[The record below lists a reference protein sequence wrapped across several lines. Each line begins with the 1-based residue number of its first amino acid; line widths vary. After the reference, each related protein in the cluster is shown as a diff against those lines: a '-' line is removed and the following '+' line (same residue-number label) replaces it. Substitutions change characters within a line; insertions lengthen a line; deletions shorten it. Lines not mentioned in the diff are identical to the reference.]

1 MANNHYG
8 ATSLRRLA
16 TAHED
21 LQRLMKRVGEG
32 FPNTILE
39 GERTVE
45 QQEKNVDKGV
55 SKTMNSKHITGEG
68 VRDLAEAVDAAPDP
82 LSWPQA
88 AKLLSRIE
96 GVAGQL
102 TEEQST
108 EVMALVEGYVRE
120 VARWYYFGGFVL
132 GTAEE
137 LGIDIRWGG
146 DWNSNRKLED
156 QTFHDLPHFEV
167 RT

>member
-8 ATSLRRLA
+8 ATSLARLA
-16 TAHED
+16 TAHEQ
-21 LQRLMKRVGEG
+21 LQTLMKRVGES

-39 GERTVE
+39 GERDIE
-45 QQEKNVDKGV
+45 QQKKNVEKGV
-55 SKTMNSKHITGEG
+55 SKTMNSKHVTGEG
-68 VRDLAEAVDAAPDP
+68 LRDLADAVDASPDP

-88 AKLLSRIE
+88 AKLLTRIE

-102 TEEQST
+102 TQAQGAEI
-108 EVMALVEGYVRE
+108 MALVEGYVRE

-137 LGIDIRWGG
+137 MNIDIRWGG
-146 DWNSNRKLED
+146 DWDGDRSLED
-156 QTFHDLPHFEV
+156 QSFHDLPHFER

>member
-8 ATSLRRLA
+8 ATSLRRLG
-16 TAHED
+16 TAVED
-21 LQRLMKRVGEG
+21 LQTLMKRVGEN

-45 QQEKNVDKGV
+45 QQEKNVAKGV
-55 SKTMNSKHITGEG
+55 SKTMNSRH
-68 VRDLAEAVDAAPDP
+68 VRSPAEAVDAAPDP

-137 LGIDIRWGG
+137 MEIDIRWGG
-146 DWNSNRKLED
+146 DWDGDRSLED

>member
-1 MANNHYG
+1 MAGNNYG
-8 ATSLRRLA
+8 ATSLTRLA
-16 TAHED
+16 TAHDE
-21 LQRLMKRVGEG
+21 LQRLMKRVGEN

-45 QQEKNVDKGV
+45 QQEKNVAKGV
-55 SKTMNSKHITGEG
+55 SQTMNSKH
-68 VRDLAEAVDAAPDP
+68 VRTPAEAVDAAPDP

-96 GVAGQL
+96 TVAGQL
-102 TEEQST
+102 TNEQGA
-108 EVMALVEGYVRE
+108 EIMALVEGYVRE
-120 VARWYYFGGFVL
+120 VSRWYYFGGFVL

-137 LGIDIRWGG
+137 MEIDIRWGG
-146 DWNSNRKLED
+146 DWDSDRKLED

-167 RT
+167 RL